1 MEIIPNPKIMLLVF
15 VVFLITMFLLNK
27 FVFVPLI
34 SYMDEREKKV
44 SKDLELVSSDDN
56 QSLEIEKEIKEI
68 LSKAKNEAFALK
80 EAEINKAKEA
90 AAAKIEKIQAENK
103 EKMDAFLAKLES
115 NKEAMKAEIKASL
128 GDVESLLVTKIKQI

>member
-68 LSKAKNEAFALK
+68 LSKAKSEAFALK

>member
-44 SKDLELVSSDDN
+44 SKDLELVSSDDS
-56 QSLEIEKEIKEI
+56 QSEQIEKEIKEI
-68 LSKAKNEAFALK
+68 LTKAKNEAYALK
-80 EAEINKAKEA
+80 EAEISKAKEA
-90 AAAKIEKIQAENK
+90 AAIKIEKIQSENK
-103 EKMDAFLAKLES
+103 EKMDAFLAKLEA
-115 NKEAMKAEIKASL
+115 NKEAMKADIKASL
-128 GDVESLLVTKIKQI
+128 GDIESLLVTKIKQI